1 MRFPPRRSHAALFK
15 RSKTFDDGILL
26 LSIDINL
33 PDEKKDDI
41 DVTVTRISHWKYIRV
56 MI

>member
-41 DVTVTRISHWKYIRV
+41 DVTVTRISHWKYVRV
-56 MI
+56 MR